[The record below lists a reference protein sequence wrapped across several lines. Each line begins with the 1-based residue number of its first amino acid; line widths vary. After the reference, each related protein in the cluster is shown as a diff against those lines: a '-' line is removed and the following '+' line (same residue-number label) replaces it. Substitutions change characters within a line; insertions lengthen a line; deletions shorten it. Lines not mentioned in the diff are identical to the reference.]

1 MMTSNDGKTQVCKR
15 CKKEKPLWAFDAAPN
30 AYAPKYAPPKHRRH
44 TCTRCR
50 NASKR
55 KLAKVLEAARKQGMM
70 QLELFSE
77 VA

>member
-1 MMTSNDGKTQVCKR
+1 MSAAPEMRVCQR
-15 CKKEKPLWAFDAAPN
+15 CGQCKPLWAFDAAPN
-30 AYAPKYAPPKHRRH
+30 AYAPRYAPPKYKRH

-55 KLAKVLEAARKQGMM
+55 KQAKWLAAAREMGTP

>member
-1 MMTSNDGKTQVCKR
+1 MSDDGKTQICKG
-15 CKKEKPLWAFDAAPN
+15 CKKEKPLWAFEGAPN
-30 AYAPKYAPPKHRRH
+30 AFAPRYAPPKHYRG
-44 TCTRCR
+44 TCIRCR